1 MTGGMDYQGIQRT
14 GFFLAIFSSL
24 SLSVSLS
31 LLASANNWYQNSQS
45 KATLEPSSV
54 THHYDTRLRRQ
65 QAAMASDAQRLLD
78 EMSKRF
84 DNIDSKLSQRL
95 DVVVAKLDQR
105 LLARDVLIDNRL
117 ADLDAKLDFRL
128 ASLSSANEARMSR
141 LETATMSLDGWRPDM
156 EGTVDDLRLHVSKL
170 SKICERSVV
179 SQPTDMTRVLAPTP
193 SSAAARPPAT
203 STLATRAQWEPRGT
217 SIPG

>member
-1 MTGGMDYQGIQRT
+1 
-14 GFFLAIFSSL
+14 
-24 SLSVSLS
+24 
-31 LLASANNWYQNSQS
+31 
-45 KATLEPSSV
+45 
-54 THHYDTRLRRQ
+54 
-65 QAAMASDAQRLLD
+65 MASDAQLLLD

-95 DVVVAKLDQR
+95 GDYDAKLDQR
-105 LLARDVLIDNRL
+105 LLARDVLIDNHL

-156 EGTVDDLRLHVSKL
+156 EGTVDDLRLQVSKL

-179 SQPTDMTRVLAPTP
+179 SQQTDMTGCSRLLHL
-193 SSAAARPPAT
+193 RPP
-203 STLATRAQWEPRGT
+203 RAHLLRAHRPPGPMGT
-217 SIPG
+217 ARNFNSGMMVAELSQV